1 MKWKNYISLF
11 TLIFTTAS
19 FSATFAQQRPLPPA
33 PQSKIP
39 DVFLITIDTLR
50 ADHVH
55 CYGNATAETPALDHL
70 ASDGILFTN
79 AFTPSPITSASHA
92 TILTGLVPSA
102 HGVTN
107 FGVALDPTHPTI
119 AALLKDHSYQTAAF
133 IGAVVL
139 DSKTLA
145 QGFDRGFDFY
155 DNFPP
160 PNSATTNKT
169 PSRWNRVERRGKDV
183 EQRAEKWLNAHRT
196 GQRFV
201 WVHLYDP
208 HDPYDPPPPFSEKFR
223 DRLYDGEIAYAD
235 SALAD
240 LLAYLKK
247 NNWYDSAL
255 ILVVGDHGE
264 GLGEHGEETHGIF
277 LYDSTTHV
285 PLILKLP
292 GQKNSGEKV
301 SIQTS
306 TTDIVPT
313 ILDVLNF
320 PEPRQSDGQSLLPHL
335 QQNPPNAT
343 RTAFAETDY
352 PLSFGWASLR
362 SVRTNNL
369 KYIEAPRPEFYDL
382 KADPHE
388 LHDLYKPWN
397 ADVQNLRQK
406 LAAQRAAHPQRETA
420 KSAATVGTGTTQEL
434 EALGYLGPADVGSH
448 STAAEATFLPDPK
461 DKIAE
466 QNLLHTAMLA
476 TDDNRTADARA
487 ALEKL
492 LHAEPNSYA
501 ALLQLA
507 QLELHAENF
516 AEAAKYFHRAAAQ
529 RPDDAHLAYEEG
541 NALNKSGNFQEAEK
555 ALQSSLKLNPN
566 QSAARTALGDIYLKT
581 QQFPAA
587 QDQLEAALLIQPTLE
602 AQLKLS
608 EVFLAQKKFEE
619 ALQQL
624 QAAIKANPDSADA
637 FELLARAYTALNKPQ
652 SALQAAAHAKFLRLR
667 NEKISE

>member
-1 MKWKNYISLF
+1 MRWRNYISVL
-11 TLIFTTAS
+11 TLLFTTAS
-19 FSATFAQQRPLPPA
+19 FCASTFAQQKPLPHST
-33 PQSKIP
+33 QTKNP

-55 CYGNATAETPALDHL
+55 CYGDASAETPALDHL
-70 ASDGILFTN
+70 AADGILFTN
-79 AFTPSPITSASHA
+79 AFTPSPITNASHA
-92 TILTGLVPSA
+92 TILTGLLPSA

-119 AALLKDHSYQTAAF
+119 AALLKDRSYQTAAF

-145 QGFDRGFDFY
+145 PGFNRGFDFY

-160 PNSATTNKT
+160 PNSAATKN
-169 PSRWNRVERRGKDV
+169 PSRWNRVERRGKEV
-183 EQRAEKWLNAHRT
+183 EQHAEKWLNTHRT

-223 DRLYDGEIAYAD
+223 DHLYDGEIAYAD

-240 LLAYLKK
+240 FLAYLKK
-247 NNWYDSAL
+247 NNWYDNAL

-285 PLILKLP
+285 PLIVKLP
-292 GQKNSGEKV
+292 QQKNSNQKV
-301 SIQTS
+301 LVQTS

-313 ILDVLNF
+313 ILDVLNL
-320 PEPRQSDGQSLLPHL
+320 PEARQSDGQSLLPYL
-335 QQNPPNAT
+335 QQNPPNVT

-352 PLSFGWASLR
+352 PLSFGWAALR
-362 SVRTNNL
+362 SARTDNL

-382 KADPHE
+382 QADPHE

-397 ADVQNLRQK
+397 ADVQNLRQQ
-406 LAAQRAAHPQRETA
+406 LAAQRATHPPRDAA

-448 STAAEATFLPDPK
+448 SSAAEPSFLPDPK

-492 LHAEPNSYA
+492 LQFEPTSYA
-501 ALLQLA
+501 GLLQLA
-507 QLELHAENF
+507 QLELHTENF
-516 AEAAKYFHRAAAQ
+516 SQAAQYFQRAAAQ
-529 RPDDAHLAYEEG
+529 RPNDAHLAFEEG
-541 NALNKSGNFQEAEK
+541 AALNKSGNLKEAEK
-555 ALQSSLKLNPN
+555 ALQDSLKLNPN
-566 QSAARTALGDIYLKT
+566 QPAARTTLADVYFKT
-581 QQFPAA
+581 QQFAAA

-602 AQLKLS
+602 AALKLS

-624 QAAIKANPDSADA
+624 DPATKSHPDSAEALD
-637 FELLARAYTALNKPQ
+637 LLARAYAGLNKPEKAQ
-652 SALQAAAHAKFLRLR
+652 QAEDRAKSLRR
-667 NEKISE
+667 PHSEKSQ